1 MNRWPQTGHAARADW
16 TDAVNLPASPH
27 QLVRASSG
35 GLVASAL
42 LAAARALDAASPGA
56 LRVLLYHRVD
66 RPSTELRGDPHL
78 LSATPEMF
86 DQQMRYVARY
96 YAPVTAGDVVDALR
110 NARPLP
116 RRAVLVT
123 FDDGYR
129 DFLTHAWPVL
139 RRHRVPALL
148 FVPTGYPGSGA
159 AFWWDE
165 LYELIMST
173 AQREVRLDPV
183 GTLLLTTA
191 QERWIAV
198 RILNRYLRPRSADEV
213 AAAMEIMRRSLG
225 PAREGDRLVLTWEEL
240 RGLMSEGLAVAS
252 HTVAHSSLPTLTLA
266 QCEEELRNA
275 DCDLRQHLTRPTPLF
290 SYPYGHRDGRAIP
303 VLRELGYVG
312 AFVSLFGHNPLDARD
327 PYFMRR
333 YAVDVS
339 DTLSAVALS
348 LVAPYQRAYAAA
360 RTVKRWRTGGLFGR
374 TPAQQFAGIS
384 HPLQGRP

>member
-1 MNRWPQTGHAARADW
+1 MDLTAPHAPVRVGGPV
-16 TDAVNLPASPH
+16 TSAV
-27 QLVRASSG
+27 
-35 GLVASAL
+35 
-42 LAAARALDAASPGA
+42 LAVARALDAAAPGA
-56 LRVLLYHRVD
+56 LRVLLYHRVG
-66 RPSTELRGDPHL
+66 RPSPEFRGDPHL

-86 DQQMRYVARY
+86 EQQMRYVARY

-110 NARPLP
+110 NVRVLA

-129 DFLTHAWPVL
+129 DFLIHAWPVL
-139 RRHRVPALL
+139 RRYRVPALL
-148 FVPTGYPGSGA
+148 FVPTAYPGTGA

-173 AQREVRLDPV
+173 AQREVKLDPV
-183 GTLLLTTA
+183 GTLPLMTA
-191 QERWIAV
+191 EERWTAV
-198 RILNRYLRPRSADEV
+198 RTLNRYLRPRSADEV
-213 AAAMEIMRRSLG
+213 AAAMETMRRFPG
-225 PAREGDRLVLTWEEL
+225 PARKGDRLILTWEEL

-266 QCEEELRNA
+266 QCEEELRKA
-275 DCDLRQHLTRPTPLF
+275 DSDLRQHLGQPTPLF
-290 SYPYGHRDGRAIP
+290 SYPYGHGDGRAIP
-303 VLRELGYVG
+303 VLRELGYMG

-333 YAVDVS
+333 HAVDVS

-360 RTVKRWRTGGLFGR
+360 RAMKHWRTGSLFGR
-374 TPAQQFAGIS
+374 TSVQQLGGIS